1 MSAPHQPLWT
11 IRLCSVTAGPG
22 RGPMAGRRS
31 RALEPGGSEGFLRAG
46 AQRFLQPEPGTVLEI
61 KAGRLD
67 SGSKP
72 RMERSVSLLPGHLRE
87 KQGSKWPCSQPVPP
101 PSEVWP
107 FPPSLFSKMARKP
120 GVGYQSIKES
130 RQVNTSEVF
139 YINSES

>member
-101 PSEVWP
+101 PSEVC
-107 FPPSLFSKMARKP
+107 PPPAYSPRWRENL
-120 GVGYQSIKES
+120 GWGIKAS
-130 RQVNTSEVF
+130 RNLDRLTLPRSF
-139 YINSES
+139 T